1 MEIRAR
7 ESNHGNNS
15 GRETEGTG
23 LNSYIQEIAAI
34 GKFAHIEALKEKML
48 AEPRYVSI
56 EQARIITRVYR
67 ATEGEPSCIR
77 RAKALKASLEE
88 MQIRIEPQEQIVGNR
103 TAGVRSG
110 VVFPE
115 TGASWVDREFETLP
129 TRPQDR
135 FNIRTEDVE
144 EFRRDILPYWK
155 GRSLEDRVRA
165 AAGEEVDAI
174 AKVVKINQK
183 DHSQGHI
190 CPNTKKWLQLGPAG
204 IRREAEA
211 HMERATE
218 DQKDFYRST
227 CLVME
232 GAQNFMRRYADLAEE
247 MYAAQGGENL
257 REVARICRKLAEES
271 PATYHE
277 ALQLTWFLYV
287 ILQMEGN
294 ASSYSPGRMDQYLYP
309 YFLRSRA
316 QGMTLE
322 EALELTEGLWH
333 KFNQIVYLRNSN
345 SAKYFAGFPIGFN
358 VAIGG
363 QNLDGSDA
371 SNELSYLFLQAQA
384 HLLLPQP
391 NLSLRVFKNS
401 PEELLEA
408 ASRVIGMGSGIPQ
421 VFNDE
426 SVIPALE
433 AHGVSHEDA
442 VNYAIVGCVELTTHG
457 NSLGWSDAAMFN
469 LVKAL
474 ELTLTGGVDLLTGK
488 KIGPD
493 LGNLTTYATYGEL
506 EAAFAQMIDGY
517 MDRMVDA
524 IAVVDRIHAEVLPTP
539 FLSAVIDDCMAL
551 GKDVTLGGAH
561 YNFAGVQAI
570 QVANIADSL
579 EAIRKL
585 VYEEKSVSAQQLLD
599 ALRSDFK
606 DDELLRTRLI
616 RRAPKYGNDIP
627 EVDEIGAKWARYFGD
642 RLKLYRNRRGGIY
655 QMGLYTVSAHVP
667 MGQNVGASADG
678 RHARDPLA
686 DGGVSAMY
694 GRDVQGPTAL
704 LQSVSKLPFEMV
716 SNGSLLNMKFL
727 PQFFRTQTGIEKF
740 AGFLRAFCRLG
751 ISHIQFNVLNEA
763 DLRAAQREPEKYRG
777 LTVRVAGYTAYFTEL
792 APDLQE
798 EIIARTSY
806 EAV

>member
-1 MEIRAR
+1 MNTLYQSIMELPKSPR
-7 ESNHGNNS
+7 
-15 GRETEGTG
+15 
-23 LNSYIQEIAAI
+23 
-34 GKFAHIEALKEKML
+34 IEKLKKEML
-48 AEPRYVSI
+48 DEPRYVSI
-56 EQARIITRVYR
+56 EQARIITEVYK
-67 ATEGEPSCIR
+67 ATEGEPACIR
-77 RAKALKASLEE
+77 RAKALKASLERVAV
-88 MQIRIEPQEQIVGNR
+88 RIEPDELIVGNR
-103 TAGVRSG
+103 TAGVRAG

-135 FNIRTEDVE
+135 FNVREADIR
-144 EFRRDILPYWK
+144 EFREEILPYWK
-155 GRSLEDRVRA
+155 GVSLEDQVRA
-165 AAGEEVDAI
+165 RAGKEVDAI
-174 AKVVKINQK
+174 ARVVKINQK

-190 CPNTKKWLQLGPAG
+190 CPNTKKWLAMGPAG
-204 IRREAEA
+204 IRDDAEA
-211 HMERATE
+211 RLARTDDEQQRN
-218 DQKDFYRST
+218 FYRSVI
-227 CLVME
+227 LSME
-232 GAQNFMRRYADLAEE
+232 GAIHFILRYARLADEL
-247 MYAAQGGENL
+247 YGKTRQRSL
-257 REVARICRKLAEES
+257 LEVARICRKLAEE
-271 PATYHE
+271 PAETYHE
-277 ALQLTWFLYV
+277 AVQATWFLYV

-294 ASSYSPGRMDQYLYP
+294 ASSFSPGRMDQYLYP
-309 YFLRSRA
+309 YFQKSRA
-316 QGMTLE
+316 DGMTLE
-322 EALELTEGLWH
+322 TALELTECLWL

-363 QNLDGSDA
+363 QNLDGTDA
-371 SNELSYLFLQAQA
+371 SNELSYLFLQAQS

-391 NLSLRVFKNS
+391 NLSLRMFKGS
-401 PEELLEA
+401 PEQLLEA

-426 SVIPALE
+426 GVIPALE
-433 AHGVSHEDA
+433 GHGISHEDA

-474 ELTLTGGVDLLTGK
+474 ELTLTGGIDLLDGK
-488 KIGPD
+488 QSGPNYGD
-493 LGNLTTYATYGEL
+493 LTTYKTYQEL
-506 EAAFAQMIDGY
+506 EAAFARMIDHY
-517 MDRMVDA
+517 MDRMVDMVA
-524 IAVVDRIHAEVLPTP
+524 IMDEMHAKILPTP

-561 YNFAGVQAI
+561 YNQAGVQAI
-570 QVANIADSL
+570 QVANVADSL

-585 VYEEKSVSAQQLLD
+585 VYEEKSVSAQELLD
-599 ALRSDFK
+599 ALTNDWQGY
-606 DDELLRTRLI
+606 DLLRA
-616 RRAPKYGNDIP
+616 RAIHKVPKYGNDIP

-642 RLKLYRNRRGGIY
+642 RLKQYKNRRGGIY

-686 DGGVSAMY
+686 DGGVSARY
-694 GRDVQGPTAL
+694 GRDEMGPTAL
-704 LQSVSKLPFEMV
+704 LQSVAKLPFELV

-727 PQFFRTQTGIEKF
+727 PAFFKTQTGIEKF
-740 AGFLRAFCRLG
+740 AQFLRAFCRLG
-751 ISHIQFNVLNEA
+751 INHIQFNVLNES

-798 EIIARTSY
+798 EIIARTTY
-806 EAV
+806 DAV